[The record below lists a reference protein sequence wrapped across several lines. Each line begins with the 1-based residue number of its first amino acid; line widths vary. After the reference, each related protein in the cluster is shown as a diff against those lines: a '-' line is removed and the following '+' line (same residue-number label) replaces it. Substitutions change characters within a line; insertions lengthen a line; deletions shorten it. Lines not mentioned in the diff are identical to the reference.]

1 MGSCANGGGYYHYS
15 YSVVRGC
22 DRKSVRRLRGKSAL
36 NLLFSRGVVP
46 VDIYVPGCPPTAEAL
61 LYGMLQLQ
69 RKMRRSRK
77 GVLWYVS
84 LLIVLFGIGLL
95 IGS

>member
-1 MGSCANGGGYYHYS
+1 MEGDTIII
-15 YSVVRGC
+15 VTVWLE
-22 DRKSVRRLRGKSAL
+22 DVTVSAFFL
-36 NLLFSRGVVP
+36 CVCLSLELGIDGIVGIVP

-77 GVLWYVS
+77 GVLW
-84 LLIVLFGIGLL
+84 
-95 IGS
+95 